1 MGDAGEVEST
11 GAQGDDDLFQFLELK
26 RKEVAA
32 MTQAAEIAR
41 EQALQ
46 LLRLQQE
53 AARIDRLAEG
63 SEGEGGITQ
72 DATFRQARSSGG
84 DTLVESTALGSV
96 GELPLTTLSLEDR
109 QRFGLDVTPP
119 PSEVPPSRS
128 ETVQPEVELTT
139 TVRFE
144 EAVPAE
150 QVVDTE
156 APKWSSLSTED
167 RQRFGLE
174 TVPGTGAYPPS
185 RHGAGRAS
193 EAMNLGRLSHPD
205 VLWGNAGTP
214 GPPSMAK
221 TMAQLEA
228 VGMASNLLQ
237 LEESERKLQR
247 LKLAG

>member
-1 MGDAGEVEST
+1 MGDAVTDATEST
-11 GAQGDDDLFQFLELK
+11 GGQGDDDLFQFLELK

-53 AARIDRLAEG
+53 VARIDRLAETG
-63 SEGEGGITQ
+63 SEGCGTMQET
-72 DATFRQARSSGG
+72 TLREARSSGG
-84 DTLVESTALGSV
+84 DALLESTALGSV
-96 GELPLTTLSLEDR
+96 GELPTTTLSLEDR

-128 ETVQPEVELTT
+128 ETVQAEAELSSG
-139 TVRFE
+139 VRFA
-144 EAVPAE
+144 EALPPTQDE
-150 QVVDTE
+150 RE
-156 APKWSSLSTED
+156 APTWSSLSAED

-174 TVPGTGAYPPS
+174 GVTGTSSSS
-185 RHGAGRAS
+185 RRAERAGEAS
-193 EAMNLGRLSHPD
+193 LGRLSHPD

-228 VGMASNLLQ
+228 VGMSSNLMQ